1 MCGIGFSGKA
11 ASAEVIDLSDEAGNN
26 DDGDGD
32 DDGQQAVMP
41 SQETAAAS
49 LQLAR
54 VSHYMLQEAPS

>member
-11 ASAEVIDLSDEAGNN
+11 ASAGVIDLSYEAGNN

-32 DDGQQAVMP
+32 DDGQQAVMQ
-41 SQETAAAS
+41 SQETAAS